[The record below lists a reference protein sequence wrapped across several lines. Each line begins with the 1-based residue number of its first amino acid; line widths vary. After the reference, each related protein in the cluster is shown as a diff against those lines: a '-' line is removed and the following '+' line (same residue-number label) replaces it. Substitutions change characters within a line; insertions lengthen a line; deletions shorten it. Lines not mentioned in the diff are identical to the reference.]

1 MSVPKIW
8 LSSPHMG
15 GNELLFVQEA
25 FDTNWIAPVG
35 PHISG
40 FEEDLRIYT
49 GAKHCSVLGSG
60 SAAIHIGQRL
70 LGVKPGD
77 VVLCQSFTFVATAN
91 SILLQGAEPVF
102 VDSELETW
110 NMCPVKLEEAIT
122 DQRAKGRRVSAII
135 PVHLYGMP
143 SNMEAIMAVAN
154 RYDIPVFE
162 DAAESLGSH
171 INGKHTGTFGKAAAL
186 SFNGNKIITTSGGG
200 AIISD
205 DEELIQKARFLATQA
220 RDDAPHYE
228 HTEQGYNYRMSNVVA
243 GIGRGQMMVLPDR
256 VKARRTNHD
265 WYFKKL
271 GETWL
276 DAYAVDGKVHI
287 RNSSPTGVYFLQEPE
302 GYFSN
307 RWLTTIVINPDESG
321 GITRETLRL
330 ALDADNIEA
339 RPLWKPMHQQPLFAG
354 STMYANGV
362 SDWLFENG
370 LCLPSGSNLGIPEF
384 TRIESV
390 LDEVFHFR
398 MS

>member
-15 GNELLFVQEA
+15 GKEKEFVKEA

-40 FEEDLRIYT
+40 FENDLRAFT
-49 GAKHCSVLGSG
+49 GVKHCSVLGSG
-60 SAAIHIGQRL
+60 SAAIHIGLRL
-70 LGVKPGD
+70 LGVKAGD
-77 VVLCQSFTFVATAN
+77 AVMCQSFTFVATAN

-102 VDSELETW
+102 IDSELDTW
-110 NMCPVKLEEAIT
+110 NMCPAKLEEAIV
-122 DQRAKGRRVSAII
+122 ALKNKGRRIGAIV

-143 SNMEAIMAVAN
+143 SNVGAITEIAQ

-171 INGKHTGTFGKAAAL
+171 IGGKHCGTFGRAAAL

-205 DEELIQKARFLATQA
+205 DEELIRQARFLATQA

-228 HTEQGYNYRMSNVVA
+228 HTQQGYNYRMSNVVA
-243 GIGRGQMMVLPDR
+243 GIGRGQMLVLPDR
-256 VKARRTNHD
+256 VQARRANHD
-265 WYFKKL
+265 WYFRKL

-276 DAYAVDGKVHI
+276 DAIAENGRVQI
-287 RNSSPTGVYFLQEPE
+287 RNSSPTGVYFLKEPE

-307 RWLTTIVINPDESG
+307 RWLTTIVVIPEESG
-321 GITRETLRL
+321 GITRESLRL
-330 ALDADNIEA
+330 ALEAENIEA
-339 RPLWKPMHQQPLFAG
+339 RPLWKPMHMQPLFDRNAYFG
-354 STMYANGV
+354 SGV

-370 LCLPSGSNLGIPEF
+370 LCLPSGSNLTIEEF
-384 TRIESV
+384 ARIEAV